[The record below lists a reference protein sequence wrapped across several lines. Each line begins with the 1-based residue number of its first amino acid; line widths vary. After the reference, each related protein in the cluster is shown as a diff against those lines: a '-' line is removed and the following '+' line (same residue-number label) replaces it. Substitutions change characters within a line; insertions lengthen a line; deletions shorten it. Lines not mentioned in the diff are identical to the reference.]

1 MLTCQPFPINIPL
14 WVPYVL
20 SSASFSGRK
29 GRLFPQC
36 PFLADLTWCVLCTSG
51 GHLPNLRGNQEKSA
65 ANAMPCPQLLHAPAL
80 LNAAARSTVASPGEV
95 WTPASQGVAETR
107 DSLKGGGGAVR
118 QSLQRANFD
127 PKLPHAGVVSI
138 FGEYGGR
145 GVVNKGV
152 LVPMF
157 HLNFKYPK
165 ISKISRFFSGCP

>member
-107 DSLKGGGGAVR
+107 DSLKGGGV
-118 QSLQRANFD
+118 QSANLSRELILTPNSPMPGLFQF
-127 PKLPHAGVVSI
+127 LGSMG
-138 FGEYGGR
+138 GEGLSTR
-145 GVVNKGV
+145 G
-152 LVPMF
+152 F
-157 HLNFKYPK
+157 WSQCFT
-165 ISKISRFFSGCP
+165 